1 MAFPVSPSNGDYTI
15 VNGINY
21 VYSDTTNSWTR
32 VLSSMGNLTIAGNV
46 NADKIYT
53 IQGLYWAG
61 NNQLVVGGGIN
72 LTTDSSPPASAEVGD
87 QWYDTTDG
95 ILFEYLDD
103 GTSQQWVDITSSSIA
118 ANSVINLSAGD
129 FSILGHITP
138 GLNTSYDLGNV
149 SYQWR
154 DLYVGGVSTLSNV
167 SSALGYFWSNGAPAF
182 YSNTWTAQ
190 YLPVYNGNLTSGNTT
205 TGNLTSGNAS
215 VNGKITTA
223 SGLFWS
229 NGAPYTTGRQATS
242 YSMNMIFGI

>member
-1 MAFPVSPSNGDYTI
+1 MAFPISPADGSTTL

-21 VYSDTTNSWTR
+21 QFSAATNSWTR
-32 VLSSMGNLTIAGNV
+32 IVASVGNLTIAGNV

-53 IQGLYWAG
+53 IQGLFWAG
-61 NNQLVVGGGIN
+61 NNQQVVGGGIN
-72 LTTDSSPPASAEVGD
+72 MTTDSSPPGDPAVGD
-87 QWYDTTDG
+87 QWYDTVDG

-103 GTSQQWVDITSSSIA
+103 GTSLQWVDITSASIA

-138 GLNTSYDLGNV
+138 GINTAYDLGNV

-167 SSALGYFWSNGAPAF
+167 SSASGYFWSNGAPAF

-190 YLPVYNGNLTSGNTT
+190 YLENY
-205 TGNLTSGNAS
+205 TGNVTGNIRAGN
-215 VNGKITTA
+215 VITT

-229 NGAPYTTGRQATS
+229 NGTPYTAGRQATS